1 MAIFIH
7 YIDDSYPFPD
17 ENILIPYLGWLINR
31 EHNTPGEINLV
42 FTDNTEILRLNRKYL
57 NHIYY
62 TDVITFYY
70 ENPEQLDGD
79 IFISLDKVYENSKDY
94 QTDFNNELL
103 RVIFHG
109 FLHLIGYGD
118 QTKEE
123 LNVMR
128 TKEEFYLKNYY
139 LEKK

>member
-31 EHNTPGEINLV
+31 EHHTPGEINLV

-57 NHIYY
+57 NHDYY

-70 ENPEQLDGD
+70 ENPDQLDGD

-94 QTDFNNELL
+94 QTDFSNELL